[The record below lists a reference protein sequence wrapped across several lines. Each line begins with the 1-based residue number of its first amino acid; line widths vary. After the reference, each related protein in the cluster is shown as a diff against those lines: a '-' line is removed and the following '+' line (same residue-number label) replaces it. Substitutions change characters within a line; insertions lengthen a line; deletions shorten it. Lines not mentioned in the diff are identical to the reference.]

1 MNDSHETQL
10 ISKWDRQDWRASIF
24 APGVSIIQAITSSGR
39 TASGLGYTR
48 EEALARCL
56 SETAERLAVSEMPG
70 DMRGRDTGPD
80 AEPALG
86 FDPLDGVSAHPDPA
100 IAHRHAFHETLERS
114 VISRWWDGALEA
126 QGIPDDWVQ
135 RLGLTTRIEQSR
147 AMASVKRSTRFWRVD
162 TDAPVHVVIC
172 MSGYPTGQDPVLGFG
187 ASDDLGDAMD
197 KAFRENL
204 LMEVNLM
211 EVLATRSG
219 HSRLDMSRV
228 EAKIAMYVARCPE
241 RLPERAAPETV
252 LRDKPPE
259 PVDTVQRPPR
269 GFHFAKI
276 GPAWMARDV
285 WLCRWENGETFQPK
299 EAGSPFI

>member
-24 APGVSIIQAITSSGR
+24 APGVSIIQAITTSGR

-56 SETAERLAVSEMPG
+56 SETADRLAVSDLQG
-70 DMRGRDTGPD
+70 QD
-80 AEPALG
+80 ARQNSDPTQE

-100 IAHRHAFHETLERS
+100 LAHRHAYYETLERS
-114 VISRWWDGALEA
+114 VISRWWEGALEA
-126 QGIPDDWVQ
+126 HSIPDAWVQ
-135 RLGLTTRIEQSR
+135 SLGLSTRIEQSR

-172 MSGYPTGQDPVLGFG
+172 MSCYPTGQDPILGFG
-187 ASDDLGDAMD
+187 ASDRLGDAID

-204 LMEVNLM
+204 LMEINLM

-241 RLPERAAPETV
+241 RLPERDAPKSVME
-252 LRDKPPE
+252 DKAPGPVDAVQHPPE
-259 PVDTVQRPPR
+259 
-269 GFHFAKI
+269 GFRFVEI
-276 GPAWMARDV
+276 GPEWMARDV

-299 EAGSPFI
+299 GAGSPFI